1 MGIVVVRHGNSNIH
15 LQNFFIIGP
24 NAKVNQYME
33 ADVGKH
39 CCRDLVSK
47 E

>member
-15 LQNFFIIGP
+15 LQNFLIIGP

-39 CCRDLVSK
+39 CCRDLASK